1 VGVAHR
7 GQIPLESISARLQVR
22 KGDFGGTTRFGVKET
37 VILRGSFNEQ
47 QLKRLGR
54 TVDYCPRGQ
63 EFTKQV
69 LEFEDHI
76 EFAPGPATSS
86 VNNVV
91 PSPPDLSQVLV
102 PGTVEA
108 QYLPGTQEASED
120 VFNEGEVKLYFSC
133 ETKKRP
139 MRWNTL
145 AGHTCGWCPLP
156 VHLTNGG
163 LAASIVA
170 TIRQIVS
177 PVELSPGELEVVV
190 EAPGRSGGKAAV
202 QAAAESGSMRK
213 QHLVRKIFL
222 GGPLRT
228 LSVETIQR
236 ALENDPLCRYY
247 ADGNILLDKE
257 IIATGTPRPR

>member
-1 VGVAHR
+1 MGVAHR
-7 GQIPLESISARLQVR
+7 GQIPLENISARLQVR
-22 KGDFGGTTRFGVKET
+22 KSDFGGTTRFGVNET

-47 QLKRLGR
+47 QLKRLER

-76 EFAPGPATSS
+76 EYAPGPATSS
-86 VNNVV
+86 LNNVV

-108 QYLPGTQEASED
+108 QYLPGTQEATED

-139 MRWNTL
+139 LRWNTL
-145 AGHTCGWCPLP
+145 AGHTSGWCPLP

-170 TIRQIVS
+170 TIRKIVA
-177 PVELSPGELEVVV
+177 PVQLLSGELEVVIV
-190 EAPGRSGGKAAV
+190 ATGRSGGKAAV
-202 QAAAESGSMRK
+202 QSAAESGSLRK
-213 QHLVRKIFL
+213 QRLVREISL
-222 GGPLRT
+222 GGRLRA
-228 LSVETIQR
+228 LSEKAIQR

-247 ADGNILLDKE
+247 ADGNILLQKE
-257 IIATGTPRPR
+257 IIATTSKPR